1 MCSSRNSPVSMS
13 RGRLSGRSTQSEF
26 LRALMVI
33 MRNMILFCSHI
44 TVNLFK
50 LGFCLHSAANG
61 GGNWR
66 MFTSDLFLATL
77 NQSKQRFS
85 VMKCLAGESV
95 GDFAIYRPAR
105 LPWRLMP
112 ACFVCWFSCNVDRL
126 PHARDE
132 RLRKAMAA
140 VSVWSG
146 VFSSSGLFSFFLFFF
161 PHKAFRWP
169 RWMGT
174 PHPGSENISP
184 GCRIWKPVVLY
195 CVTIVFLSVISSGLK
210 LQDSFILLGAT
221 VIEEGL
227 VSYLRAGILPVFKV
241 CVQLKLN
248 I

>member
-1 MCSSRNSPVSMS
+1 MILFFFFLFSWVCCCSQVFLPTLCLVSCTLPLLLDATKFSSRSLEMCSSRNSPVSVS
-13 RGRLSGRSTQSEF
+13 RGRLSGRSIQSEF

-50 LGFCLHSAANG
+50 LGFSLHSAANG
-61 GGNWR
+61 GGSWR

-85 VMKCLAGESV
+85 VMKCLAGESF

-161 PHKAFRWP
+161 PP
-169 RWMGT
+169 
-174 PHPGSENISP
+174 
-184 GCRIWKPVVLY
+184 
-195 CVTIVFLSVISSGLK
+195 
-210 LQDSFILLGAT
+210 
-221 VIEEGL
+221 
-227 VSYLRAGILPVFKV
+227 
-241 CVQLKLN
+241 
-248 I
+248 